1 MSSNEPDG
9 NGADAVL
16 PPPPP
21 PPPIPPNVVPI
32 QAELEQAP
40 EIVKKKVVR
49 VPIARRGLAS
59 KGQKISLLTNH
70 FKVNV
75 TNIEGHFFHYS
86 VRSFL
91 YNCPLIFISIFCF
104 SGFIFSVFALNLNDF
119 YASGRLIMIMFIFKH
134 HSQFVGCTCI

>member
-1 MSSNEPDG
+1 MFLISHGIFFRMSSNEPDG
-9 NGADAVL
+9 NGAEGNGAEGNGAEGAL

-40 EIVKKKVVR
+40 ELAKKKVVR

-59 KGQKISLLTNH
+59 KGQKITLLTNH

-91 YNCPLIFISIFCF
+91 YISPLYI
-104 SGFIFSVFALNLNDF
+104 
-119 YASGRLIMIMFIFKH
+119 
-134 HSQFVGCTCI
+134 

>member
-9 NGADAVL
+9 NGADAGL

-91 YNCPLIFISIFCF
+91 YNILLSSYPFFVSLDSYSAF
-104 SGFIFSVFALNLNDF
+104 FALNLNDF
-119 YASGRLIMIMFIFKH
+119 YASGSFITIIFIFKH
-134 HSQFVGCTCI
+134 H

>member
-9 NGADAVL
+9 NGVDGAL

-32 QAELEQAP
+32 QAELEQPP
-40 EIVKKKVVR
+40 ELVKKKVVR

-59 KGQKISLLTNH
+59 KGQKITLLTNH

-86 VRSFL
+86 VRSFV
-91 YNCPLIFISIFCF
+91 FIHPPPYLNQFMFYLNQFKFLCIHIR
-104 SGFIFSVFALNLNDF
+104 FIFSTTGYFL
-119 YASGRLIMIMFIFKH
+119 
-134 HSQFVGCTCI
+134 

>member
-1 MSSNEPDG
+1 MIEKSGMTVYWLINSSLFMYSVCLISHANYFRMSSNEPDG
-9 NGADAVL
+9 NGADGAL

-21 PPPIPPNVVPI
+21 PPPIPPNVIPI

-40 EIVKKKVVR
+40 ELVKKKVVR

-59 KGQKISLLTNH
+59 KGQKITLLTNH

-75 TNIEGHFFHYS
+75 SNIEGHFFHYS

-91 YNCPLIFISIFCF
+91 YTFPLIFKPFFF
-104 SGFIFSVFALNLNDF
+104 SLYPQSVT
-119 YASGRLIMIMFIFKH
+119 
-134 HSQFVGCTCI
+134 V

>member
-1 MSSNEPDG
+1 MSMNCEFLILMVPCICSPCLICHVNYFRMSSNEPDG
-9 NGADAVL
+9 NGADGAL

-40 EIVKKKVVR
+40 EFVKKKVVR

-59 KGQKISLLTNH
+59 KGQKIPLLTNH

-91 YNCPLIFISIFCF
+91 YIRPLIFKPICCLSVFT
-104 SGFIFSVFALNLNDF
+104 FSVSA
-119 YASGRLIMIMFIFKH
+119 
-134 HSQFVGCTCI
+134 